1 MAVATASQMATSTY
15 WRGPGWAASSG
26 SSAAACGLVSWAV
39 GATASDVSA
48 AAASA
53 RLRDQVDHGE
63 DHDPHDVHEVPVQPD
78 QLHGFGLLGRQP
90 AVQRHPEQ

>member
-26 SSAAACGLVSWAV
+26 SSATARGLVSWAV
-39 GATASDVSA
+39 CATASDVSA
-48 AAASA
+48 TAASA
-53 RLRDQVDHGE
+53 RLRDPGDNGE
-63 DHDPHDVHEVPVQPD
+63 DHDPHDVDEVPVQPD
-78 QLHGFGLLGRQP
+78 QLHGLRLLGRQP